1 VIFQCNA
8 LENTCAK
15 KEKPPEGG
23 FCCSAQGA
31 VSDQAVSP

>member
-1 VIFQCNA
+1 VIFRCSA
-8 LENTCAK
+8 LDNPRAE

-31 VSDQAVSP
+31 V